1 MISHTF
7 IDRPITASVVSI
19 VIVVMGLLAMRFLPI
34 AQFPEITPPVVQIDA
49 DYPGASAEVAAE
61 AVARPI
67 EITLPGVDNLLYFE
81 STSSNDG
88 HVSIKLTFEIGTDP
102 DMAQVQT
109 QNRQKL
115 AEPQLPPEVVRQ
127 GISVKKLSPDLVIV
141 IALKSTD
148 PRHDA
153 VFLSN
158 YATLRLVDELKR
170 VKGVGDALVFGQQ
183 QYSMRIILN
192 PLLMARLDLTPS
204 DIINTIREQNRDYPA
219 GTIGREPALPGTE
232 MTVPIITKGRLTD
245 VKEFEELIVRALPDG
260 SLVRLKDVA
269 RVELGAQSYSLEGRW
284 NSKPTTFILTFL
296 APGANALDTVRRTRE
311 QMDELAKHFPPGMS
325 YDVPYDTTRF
335 IEISI
340 KEVVKTLGEAMVLVI
355 LVVYLFLQTWRATI
369 IPLLAVPVSLIG
381 TFIGLAA
388 LGFSINTIT
397 LFGMVLA
404 IGIVVDDA
412 IVVVENVERHMR
424 EDRLSPKEAAKRA
437 MTEVTT
443 PIISIVLVLVS
454 VFVPVGFIGGV
465 TGALYKE
472 FAATIAISVT
482 VSGFVAL
489 TLSPALCAVVLTPH
503 QEERNWF
510 WRLFDRLFGRAQQ
523 GYVWSVGKLV
533 GRPVLVMLTFGGLL
547 VVCVGL
553 FQRIPQSFLPEEDQG
568 YFIVVAQLPD
578 GASRQRTD
586 AVLERVER
594 FFQAI
599 PAVHSTDALSGQNFV
614 FGTRGPNA
622 ATMFVPLVLWDE
634 RPEPQ
639 YHARAL
645 VGAAYA
651 EFAKIPEALLLAFNP
666 PPIRGVGVVGGFS
679 VQLQD
684 PAGHDFKEFAAVAQQ
699 FIERAKQEPAIGQ
712 IGTNFRV
719 SSPRLYAHVNR
730 ERAKALGIPISDI
743 FDTLQAYFG
752 TFYINDFVKF
762 GRVYH
767 VQTEADPAYRSTPQD
782 LSKIYVRAQNER
794 GTSMVPLDTVV
805 TTEFQSGPDPV
816 NHFNGYNT
824 ALVLGA
830 AAPGYSS
837 GQALDALE
845 RVAQEVLIPQGY
857 AIDWSNIS
865 FQERR
870 AGGQSGQ
877 VFAIG
882 LLMVFLVLAAQFE
895 SWVVPFA
902 VILAVPFAVFG
913 ALTAVWLRGF
923 ENDIY
928 FQIGL
933 VTLIG
938 LSAKNAILIVEF
950 ANTRYEAGR
959 PLIEAAIEG
968 ARLRFRPIIMTSMAF
983 IFGMFPLVIAK
994 GAGAASRQ
1002 SIGTG
1007 VLGGMLSA
1015 TFLAIFFVPLF
1026 YVLLKKLSGRRS
1038 RPVMDSMASAA
1049 PLSEERVG

>member
-1 MISHTF
+1 
-7 IDRPITASVVSI
+7 
-19 VIVVMGLLAMRFLPI
+19 
-34 AQFPEITPPVVQIDA
+34 
-49 DYPGASAEVAAE
+49 
-61 AVARPI
+61 
-67 EITLPGVDNLLYFE
+67 
-81 STSSNDG
+81 
-88 HVSIKLTFEIGTDP
+88 
-102 DMAQVQT
+102 
-109 QNRQKL
+109 
-115 AEPQLPPEVVRQ
+115 
-127 GISVKKLSPDLVIV
+127 
-141 IALKSTD
+141 
-148 PRHDA
+148 
-153 VFLSN
+153 
-158 YATLRLVDELKR
+158 
-170 VKGVGDALVFGQQ
+170 
-183 QYSMRIILN
+183 
-192 PLLMARLDLTPS
+192 
-204 DIINTIREQNRDYPA
+204 
-219 GTIGREPALPGTE
+219 
-232 MTVPIITKGRLTD
+232 
-245 VKEFEELIVRALPDG
+245 
-260 SLVRLKDVA
+260 
-269 RVELGAQSYSLEGRW
+269 
-284 NSKPTTFILTFL
+284 
-296 APGANALDTVRRTRE
+296 
-311 QMDELAKHFPPGMS
+311 
-325 YDVPYDTTRF
+325 
-335 IEISI
+335 
-340 KEVVKTLGEAMVLVI
+340 
-355 LVVYLFLQTWRATI
+355 
-369 IPLLAVPVSLIG
+369 
-381 TFIGLAA
+381 
-388 LGFSINTIT
+388 
-397 LFGMVLA
+397 
-404 IGIVVDDA
+404 
-412 IVVVENVERHMR
+412 VENVERHMR
-424 EDRLSPKEAAKRA
+424 EDRLSSKEAAKRA

-489 TLSPALCAVVLTPH
+489 TLSPALCAVVLTHHPG
-503 QEERNWF
+503 ERSWF
-510 WRLFDRLFGRAQQ
+510 WRFFDRVFGRAQQ
-523 GYVWSVGKLV
+523 GYAWSVGKLV
-533 GRPVLVMLTFGGLL
+533 ARPVLVMLTFGGLVTL
-547 VVCVGL
+547 SVGL
-553 FQRIPQSFLPEEDQG
+553 FERLPQSFLPEEDQG

-578 GASRQRTD
+578 GASKQRTD

-614 FGTRGPNA
+614 FGTRGANA

-639 YHARAL
+639 YHAKAM
-645 VGAAYA
+645 VGAAYG

-679 VQLQD
+679 AQLQD
-684 PAGHDFKEFAAVAQQ
+684 PTGGDFKQFAAVAQQ
-699 FIERAKQEPAIGQ
+699 FVERAQQEPAIGR

-719 SSPRLYAHVNR
+719 SSPRLFAHVNR

-767 VQTEADPAYRSTPQD
+767 VQTEADEEYRSTPQD
-782 LSKIYVRAQNER
+782 LSKVYVRARDAR
-794 GTSMVPLDTVV
+794 GTYMVPLDTVV

-837 GQALDALE
+837 GQALDALD
-845 RVAQEVLIPQGY
+845 RVAKEVLVPQGY

-1026 YVLLKKLSGRRS
+1026 YVLLKKLSGRR
-1038 RPVMDSMASAA
+1038 PQSA
-1049 PLSEERVG
+1049 PSLSAERTS